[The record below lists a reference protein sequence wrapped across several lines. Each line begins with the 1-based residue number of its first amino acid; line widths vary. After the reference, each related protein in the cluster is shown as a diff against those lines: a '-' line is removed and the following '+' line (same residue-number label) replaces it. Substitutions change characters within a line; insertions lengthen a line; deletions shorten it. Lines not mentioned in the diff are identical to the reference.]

1 MGVLVL
7 NASMEPLHTV
17 SVPHAVRMLV
27 RKVAEIHEAEDGTT
41 FGHYPLPRVVRLV
54 RYVVMKWRYS
64 RPPRWSR
71 RGVLQRDHHR
81 CAYCGRPGDTV
92 DHVLPLSRGGTRTSW
107 LNTVACCA
115 RCNAAKATACSTRPA
130 YACSLPLRPVLGPAP
145 GLTVHSGRSGP
156 YP

>member
-81 CAYCGRPGDTV
+81 CAYCGRPADTV
-92 DHVLPLSRGGTRTSW
+92 DHVLPLSRGGARTSW

-115 RCNAAKATACSTRPA
+115 RCNAAKGNRLLDEAG
-130 YACSLPLRPVLGPAP
+130 LRLLVTPHAP
-145 GLTVHSGRSGP
+145 SWAELHA
-156 YP
+156 

>member
-17 SVPHAVRMLV
+17 SVQHAVRMLV
-27 RKVAEIHEAEDGTT
+27 RKVAEIHEAEVGTT

-71 RGVLQRDHHR
+71 RGVLQRDGHR
-81 CAYCGRPGDTV
+81 CAYCGRPADTV
-92 DHVLPLSRGGTRTSW
+92 DHVVPLSRGGARTSW
-107 LNTVACCA
+107 LNTVACCGGSA
-115 RCNAAKATACSTRPA
+115 RSCNARKGNR
-130 YACSLPLRPVLGPAP
+130 LPVEAGMQLLVTPHVPSWAELGA
-145 GLTVHSGRSGP
+145 
-156 YP
+156 

>member
-81 CAYCGRPGDTV
+81 CAYCGRPADTV
-92 DHVLPLSRGGTRTSW
+92 DHVLPLSRGGARTSW

-115 RCNAAKATACSTRPA
+115 RCNAAKGSRLIDEAG
-130 YACSLPLRPVLGPAP
+130 LRLLVTPHAP
-145 GLTVHSGRSGP
+145 SWAELQA
-156 YP
+156 